1 MPGCGARY
9 SLKVRTAAGAVRLV
23 SVQYN
28 EIRDPD
34 AQGRP
39 GRIRSRRIVRCIVD
53 GHPVLKSYDNL
64 EEALG
69 GPFVVLHHEREG
81 EIRWFER

>member
-1 MPGCGARY
+1 MPECGARY
-9 SLKVRTAAGAVRLV
+9 SLRIRTAAGAVRLV

-28 EIRDPD
+28 EIRDPAPD
-34 AQGRP
+34 GRP
-39 GRIRSRRIVRCIVD
+39 GRVRSREIVRCIVD
-53 GHPVLKSYDNL
+53 GFPVLKSYDSL

-69 GPFVVLHHEREG
+69 GPFKVLHYQREM